1 MSPIFFIIAAIF
13 VISSIAEKSRQK
25 KNTDEVKQRKTHP
38 AFDAEQPP
46 KADIPVA
53 KRVVRPSVSHTVKPL
68 TESEHAHTESS
79 ITGIEECENEY
90 TVSEVE
96 RTDTTDVPEAQ
107 LNLKFGAEN
116 AALGILYSEILGKPK
131 ALRR

>member
-25 KNTDEVKQRKTHP
+25 KNTDEARQKKPHP
-38 AFDAEQPP
+38 AFEAEREPE
-46 KADIPVA
+46 AEAPVLR
-53 KRVVRPSVSHTVKPL
+53 RVVRPSVSHTVKPF

-90 TVSEVE
+90 AVPEVE
-96 RTDTTDVPEAQ
+96 RTDAVNAPEAQ
-107 LNLKFGAEN
+107 FNLKLDAEN